1 VNYVWYDQSDRQE
14 GTLETQSNAQPGGD
28 SRPRRRRPATGYPV
42 IDLGDAASV
51 LVRASQHGWEH
62 TVAEIAGY
70 MGHATVNS
78 GAFRAK
84 LAALRDYGLV
94 SGRGESLEITAV
106 GRKIAIPETDAERYT
121 AMQEAFANTV
131 FDGLYQESVK
141 GQPIAIESIG
151 RRAVSKLGVAP
162 SSQRSFGE
170 TFARSAAAAG
180 LAETTGDGKVTLFS
194 KPQAGS
200 SNADHVSPLVGTSS
214 VDASP
219 AVQLQAAR
227 GSIKPVLDQRWPL
240 PDGEVALIVTI
251 DRPLSAT
258 DFSSIG
264 AVVGEIERLVAGLT
278 RGDASA

>member
-1 VNYVWYDQSDRQE
+1 
-14 GTLETQSNAQPGGD
+14 LETQGNAQPVADG
-28 SRPRRRRPATGYPV
+28 SRRRRRPSTGYPV
-42 IDLGDAASV
+42 IDLGEAASV

-62 TVAEIAGY
+62 TVAEVAGY

-106 GRKIAIPETDAERYT
+106 GRKIAIPETEAERR
-121 AMQEAFANTV
+121 AALQEAFANTV

-162 SSQRSFGE
+162 SSLRSFGE

-194 KPQAGS
+194 RPQAGS
-200 SNADHVSPLVGTSS
+200 SDADNLNPLAGASAAGT
-214 VDASP
+214 P
-219 AVQLQAAR
+219 AAVPPQAAR
-227 GSIKPVLDQRWPL
+227 GSAKPVLDQRWPF

-251 DRPLSAT
+251 GRPLSAA
-258 DFSSIG
+258 DFASIG
-264 AVVGEIERLVAGLT
+264 KVVAQVEQLVEGLAGGEV
-278 RGDASA
+278 SA